1 MLPVFI
7 TLLMTAVIAALTFP
21 FWRKRQSLALATAA
35 SLPEAVESIDLAIE
49 KEVLLWTLAEL
60 QSDTA
65 IGRVTGEDA
74 ARLQDETERKLA
86 SVLTGLD
93 RFVSVKAGTDLPP
106 STVPRGRW
114 FALTAGIGIIV
125 LFGSTGLYALVQ
137 YKLERGQRMQ
147 AAEAGGEIGQPK
159 VSADNPDGAPAMPGI
174 NPAEMVARLEKR
186 LAENPDDLQGQMM
199 AGRSYMAMERWE
211 DAKKAWR
218 KAVELDP
225 RNDVAHYNLA
235 EVLIRTSPA
244 DDRAASEEA
253 LEHIDKALLNQPQEP
268 TFLWARGIVL
278 IQMGRRTEA
287 EEAWVA
293 AYQAIPPNTT
303 ASERI
308 KEALEALRSGS

>member
-21 FWRKRQSLALATAA
+21 FWRRGLSPATAEG
-35 SLPEAVESIDLAIE
+35 SPEAAESISLVIE
-49 KEVLLWTLAEL
+49 KETLLRTLAEL
-60 QSDTA
+60 QADTA
-65 IGRVTGEDA
+65 IGRVDRQDA

-86 SVLTGLD
+86 SVLTAMD
-93 RFVSVKAGTDLPP
+93 RLASVQAGTHLPP
-106 STVPRGRW
+106 STAPGRG
-114 FALTAGIGIIV
+114 FVLAAGIGVVV
-125 LFGSTGLYALVQ
+125 LFGSTGLYSLVQ

-159 VSADNPDGAPAMPGI
+159 VSADSPDGAPAMPGI
-174 NPAEMVARLEKR
+174 NPAERVARLEKR
-186 LAENPDDLQGQMM
+186 LAENPDDLQGQTM

-211 DAKKAWR
+211 EAKKAWR
-218 KAVELDP
+218 KVIELDP
-225 RNDVAHYNLA
+225 RNDAAHYSLA
-235 EVLIRTSPA
+235 EVLIRTSQA

-253 LEHIDKALLNQPQEP
+253 LDHLDRALLNQPQEP

-278 IQMGRRTEA
+278 LQMGRRAET

-293 AYQAIPPNTT
+293 AYRAVPPDTT
-303 ASERI
+303 ASGRI

>member
-21 FWRKRQSLALATAA
+21 FWRKGLSLATAA
-35 SLPEAVESIDLAIE
+35 GSPEAAESIDLAIE
-49 KEVLLWTLAEL
+49 KETLLRTLAEL
-60 QSDTA
+60 QADSA
-65 IGRVTGEDA
+65 IGRLNAQDA
-74 ARLQDETERKLA
+74 AHLQDATERRLA
-86 SVLTGLD
+86 SVLTDLD
-93 RFVSVKAGTDLPP
+93 RLASVQAGTDIAP
-106 STVPRGRW
+106 STAPHGRW
-114 FALTAGIGIIV
+114 FALTAGIGVAV
-125 LFGSTGLYALVQ
+125 LFGSTGLYSLAQ
-137 YKLERGQRMQ
+137 YKIERGQRQQ
-147 AAEAGGEIGQPK
+147 AEEAGGEIGQPK

-186 LAENPDDLQGQMM
+186 LAENPDDLQGQTM

-218 KAVELDP
+218 KVIDLDP
-225 RNDVAHYNLA
+225 RNDMAHYSLA
-235 EVLIRTSPA
+235 ELLIRTSPA

-253 LEHIDKALLNQPQEP
+253 LGHLDKALLNQPQEP

-293 AYQAIPPNTT
+293 AYQVVPPNTT

-308 KEALEALRSGS
+308 KEALEALRAGS